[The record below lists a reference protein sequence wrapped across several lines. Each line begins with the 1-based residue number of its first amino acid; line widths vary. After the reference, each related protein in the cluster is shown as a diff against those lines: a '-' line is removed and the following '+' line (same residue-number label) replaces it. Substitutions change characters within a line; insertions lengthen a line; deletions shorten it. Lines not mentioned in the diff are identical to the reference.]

1 MTADSISTLPG
12 AAPPDRVEPDR
23 TRAIIGGF
31 YAVYSELGF
40 GFLESIYARALQ
52 QVLTERGMHV
62 DREFPA
68 PVFFRGQRL
77 GVHRVDMLVDR
88 RIIVEIK
95 SAEFLAPTAK
105 RQLRNYLTALNLNVG
120 LILHFGPKPEFTTLA
135 IRRY

>member
-1 MTADSISTLPG
+1 MTANSISAEP
-12 AAPPDRVEPDR
+12 AARSPDLLEAER
-23 TRAIIGGF
+23 TRAIIGAF

-40 GFLESIYARALQ
+40 GFLESIYARAMH

-95 SAEFLAPTAK
+95 SAEFLTPTAR
-105 RQLRNYLTALNLNVG
+105 RQLRNYLTALHLDVG

-135 IRRY
+135 IRR